1 MMGPDRGTERIVVS
15 DGGGGDRGNMD
26 IGGDDPVVEGTWGSL
41 AFAVGI
47 WITLL
52 YAVVVAFD
60 FHPSARIIPHIAGI
74 PALLFATIMVA
85 REVTWLRARLV
96 DDSRSPQRGSLTAEF
111 EAFAWFIGYSVGVI
125 LLGFALASPIFMV
138 AFLRLYGRQPWL
150 RTVVLTSVVVGLTV
164 FVFDGVF
171 GIRVYDGWLPTLL
184 RG

>member
-1 MMGPDRGTERIVVS
+1 MMGPDRGTEHIVVS
-15 DGGGGDRGNMD
+15 ENDGGDRGNMD

-41 AFAVGI
+41 VFAVGI
-47 WITLL
+47 WIALL

-60 FHPSARIIPHIAGI
+60 FHPSARIIPHIAGF

-85 REVTWLRARLV
+85 REVTWLRAR
-96 DDSRSPQRGSLTAEF
+96 RGDQDAPARTSLAAEF
-111 EAFAWFIGYSVGVI
+111 EAFAWFVGYSIGVI
-125 LLGFALASPIFMV
+125 VLGFALASPVFMV
-138 AFLRLYGRQPWL
+138 AFLRLYGRQPWP
-150 RTVVLTSVVVGLTV
+150 RTLVLTSIVVGLTV